1 MDTINPENNVLY
13 AQWVRAVKVTV
24 TKLVTGNMGELDRE
38 FGFSYT
44 IYDQKD
50 GKLIETDTFTLSNG
64 ESREISDLAKGQYL
78 VITEEAVEGY
88 TTYVNNGDNP
98 STSFEATIGETDI
111 TVTFRNDKTD
121 EVPDTGITD
130 NAGASFMMLLFSVAA
145 TLGFTLVVRNR
156 TSRKNRF
163 H

>member
-1 MDTINPENNVLY
+1 
-13 AQWVRAVKVTV
+13 
-24 TKLVTGNMGELDRE
+24 MGELDRE

-44 IYDQKD
+44 IYDQEGGDLKKS
-50 GKLIETDTFTLSNG
+50 GGFTLSSG
-64 ESREISDLAKGQYL
+64 ESEEILNLSKGQYL
-78 VITEEAVEGY
+78 VITEETADGY

-98 STSFEATIGETDI
+98 ANSFEKTIGEENI

-130 NAGASFMMLLFSVAA
+130 NTGASFMMLLFSVAA
-145 TLGFTLVVRNR
+145 TLGFTLVIRNR
-156 TSRKNRF
+156 ASRKNRF